1 MHASWA
7 RCGPSHA
14 RSVMNPVPNRRVVA
28 AALVALLLGGCA
40 SAPAPAPTAQLEAAR
55 QAISD
60 AERAQAGEHAPSELS
75 QARTK
80 LAAANTAVQNQD
92 MDDAARF
99 AEEARVDAMLASAR
113 TAAKKAEEANEEI
126 RRGTSALIS
135 PIIFLCMPLLVKY
148 LKQWH

>member
-1 MHASWA
+1 MNSVSTRWA
-7 RCGPSHA
+7 I
-14 RSVMNPVPNRRVVA
+14 A
-28 AALVALLLGGCA
+28 AAVALLVAGCA
-40 SAPAPAPTAQLEAAR
+40 SAPPPTAQLEAAR

-80 LAAANTAVQNQD
+80 LAAANSAVQNED

-99 AEEARVDAMLASAR
+99 AEEARVDAILASAR

-126 RRGTSALIS
+126 RRGTNALIEETQRS
-135 PIIFLCMPLLVKY
+135 TGGTP
-148 LKQWH
+148 